1 MRKRGFK
8 VRNRLAG
15 LLTDIKSASIAIVGD
30 IILDEYIIGDT
41 DRISPEAPEPII
53 LEQSRTYKPGGAAN
67 VAVNITAL
75 GAKAHLIGI
84 IGDDSDGEIVRKT
97 LNDWGVDDSGI
108 ISVKDRPTCRKTRM
122 IARGN
127 QVLRVDRESKEPIDQ
142 TVEKQIIDKI
152 TQLSAEIVIVSDYAK
167 GTVSDRLVS
176 ALADAGKKVIA
187 DPKSSDFAKYRGAY
201 IVTPNLS
208 ELSAAAGIAN
218 LPSSEIETPARTIMD
233 ECGISN
239 MLVTCG
245 PDGMALIEKDKP
257 LLHIHAKTREVYD
270 VTGAGDTV
278 IATMS
283 SAVSGGATL
292 ADACF
297 VANIAAGIVVGKHQT
312 AATTPDEILSY
323 AFGPSSSD
331 KIIDKNS
338 LIDTIDE
345 LKKSGKKIVFTNG
358 CFDILHMGHI
368 TYLNEARGLGD
379 ILVVGLNTDRSVRAL
394 KGDKRPILPEQERS
408 HILAALECIDYVV
421 MFDEDTPFNLI
432 EKIRPD
438 ILAKGAD
445 YSKEEVVGHDI
456 LESYG
461 GKVAL
466 LPLMDNISTTNI
478 IDKIKR
484 KG

>member
-1 MRKRGFK
+1 M
-8 VRNRLAG
+8 RNRLSG
-15 LLTDIKSASIAIVGD
+15 LLSDMTSASVVVVGD
-30 IILDEYIIGDT
+30 IILDEYIIGDS

-67 VAVNITAL
+67 VAVNISAL
-75 GAKAHLIGI
+75 GANAHLIGV
-84 IGDDSDGEIVRKT
+84 IGDDPDGAVIRETVT
-97 LNDWGVDDSGI
+97 GLGLDDSGI

-127 QVLRVDRESKEPIDQ
+127 QVLRVDRESKAPIDLSI
-142 TVEKQIIDKI
+142 EKQIIEKI
-152 TQLSAEIVIVSDYAK
+152 SQLSAEIIIVSDYAK
-167 GTVSDRLVS
+167 GTVSDRLVG
-176 ALADAGKKVIA
+176 ALADTGKKVIA
-187 DPKSSDFAKYRGAY
+187 DPKTSNFGKYRGAY

-208 ELSAAAGIAN
+208 ELIVASGIAH
-218 LPSSEIETPARTIMD
+218 LSSHDVETPARRIMD
-233 ECGISN
+233 DCGISN

-245 PDGMALIEKDKP
+245 PDGMLLIEKDEP

-278 IATMS
+278 IATMA
-283 SAVSGGATL
+283 SAVSGGADL
-292 ADACF
+292 DDACF

-312 AATTPDEILSY
+312 AATTPEEIMSY
-323 AFGPSSSD
+323 AFGPSASD
-331 KIIDKNS
+331 KIIDETS

-358 CFDILHMGHI
+358 CFDLLHVGHI

-379 ILVVGLNTDRSVRAL
+379 ILIVGLNTDRSVRAL

-421 MFDEDTPFNLI
+421 LFDEDTPFDLI

-466 LPLMDNISTTNI
+466 LPLMDNMSTTNI
-478 IDKIKR
+478 IDTIKR

>member
-1 MRKRGFK
+1 M
-8 VRNRLAG
+8 RNRLAG
-15 LLTDIKSASIAIVGD
+15 LLSDITSASVIIVGD
-30 IILDEYIIGDT
+30 IILDEYIIGDSE
-41 DRISPEAPEPII
+41 RISPEAPEPII
-53 LEQSRTYKPGGAAN
+53 LEQSRIYKPGGAAN
-67 VAVNITAL
+67 VAVNISTL
-75 GAKAHLIGI
+75 GANARLIGVV
-84 IGDDSDGEIVRKT
+84 GDDPDGAIIRKT
-97 LNDWGVDDSGI
+97 VSDLGLDDDGI
-108 ISVKDRPTCRKTRM
+108 ISVKGRPTCRKTRM

-127 QVLRVDRESKEPIDQ
+127 QVLRVDRESTEPVDPS
-142 TVEKQIIDKI
+142 VEKRIIDRIKG
-152 TQLSAEIVIVSDYAK
+152 LPEEIVIVSDYAK
-167 GTVSDRLVS
+167 GSVSENLTA

-187 DPKSSDFAKYRGAY
+187 DPKSSDFGKYCGAY

-208 ELSAAAGIAN
+208 ELTAASGIAH
-218 LPSSEIETPARTIMD
+218 LSSRDVETPARTIMN

-245 PDGMALIEKDKP
+245 PDGMVLVEKDKP

-278 IATMS
+278 IATIA
-283 SAVSGGATL
+283 SAVSGGADI
-292 ADACF
+292 ADACY

-312 AATTPDEILSY
+312 AATTPEEIMSY
-323 AFGPSSSD
+323 AFGPSASD
-331 KIIDKNS
+331 KIIDETS
-338 LIDTIDE
+338 LVETVAE

-379 ILVVGLNTDRSVRAL
+379 VLIVGLNTDRSVRAL

-421 MFDEDTPFNLI
+421 LFDEDTPFDLI
-432 EKIRPD
+432 GKIRPD
-438 ILAKGAD
+438 VLAKGAD
-445 YSKEEVVGHDI
+445 YAKDEVVGHDI

-466 LPLMDNISTTNI
+466 LPLMDNMSTTNI
-478 IDKIKR
+478 IKIIKE
-484 KG
+484 KFSGE

>member
-1 MRKRGFK
+1 
-8 VRNRLAG
+8 VRNRLSG
-15 LLTDIKSASIAIVGD
+15 LLSDMTSASVVVVGD
-30 IILDEYIIGDT
+30 IILDEYIIGDS

-67 VAVNITAL
+67 VAVNISAL
-75 GAKAHLIGI
+75 GANAHLIGV
-84 IGDDSDGEIVRKT
+84 IGDDPDGAVIRETVT
-97 LNDWGVDDSGI
+97 GLGLDDSGI

-127 QVLRVDRESKEPIDQ
+127 QVLRVDRESKAPIDLSI
-142 TVEKQIIDKI
+142 EKQIIEKI
-152 TQLSAEIVIVSDYAK
+152 SQLSAEIIIVSDYAK
-167 GTVSDRLVS
+167 GTVSDRLVG
-176 ALADAGKKVIA
+176 ALADTGKKVIA
-187 DPKSSDFAKYRGAY
+187 DPKTSNFGKYRGAY

-208 ELSAAAGIAN
+208 ELIVASGIAH
-218 LPSSEIETPARTIMD
+218 LSSHDVETPARRIMD
-233 ECGISN
+233 DCGISN

-245 PDGMALIEKDKP
+245 PDGMLLIEKDEP

-278 IATMS
+278 IATMA
-283 SAVSGGATL
+283 SAVSGGADL
-292 ADACF
+292 DDACF

-312 AATTPDEILSY
+312 AATTPEEIMSY
-323 AFGPSSSD
+323 AFGPSASD
-331 KIIDKNS
+331 KIIDETS

-358 CFDILHMGHI
+358 CFDLLHVGHI

-379 ILVVGLNTDRSVRAL
+379 ILIVGLNTDRSVRAL

-421 MFDEDTPFNLI
+421 LFDEDTPFDLI

-466 LPLMDNISTTNI
+466 LPLMDNMSTTNI
-478 IDKIKR
+478 IDTIKR